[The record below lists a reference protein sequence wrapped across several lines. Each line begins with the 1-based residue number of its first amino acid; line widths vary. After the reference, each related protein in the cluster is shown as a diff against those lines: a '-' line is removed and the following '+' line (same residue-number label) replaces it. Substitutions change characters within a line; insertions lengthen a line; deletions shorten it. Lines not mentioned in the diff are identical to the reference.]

1 MKIEFLFQI
10 KCDFFEKIVLWVFLV
25 VFSSMTFAQERVMV
39 IADPHVLASSLVE
52 EGAAMDEM
60 MAGQRKMLD
69 LSEAAFCALVD
80 TALVHKPSLVLIPG
94 DLTKDGEIAS
104 HEVVVAQI
112 NKLLA
117 AGINVLAIPGNHD
130 IGGTA
135 YAYRGAE
142 TVVVETLADNAWE
155 STYDMIYSQVLAKD
169 PASHSYVAEPL
180 RGVTVIGIDA
190 SHNDGEGYLSN
201 ETLAWVLAQADA
213 AKEKC
218 NMVLAMCHWQVLE
231 HVDDGGMIT
240 DISARLQAADT
251 IRDELMAHGV
261 HMLLT
266 GHLHVNSISTYRDTI
281 AVIGDSIVEISTGS
295 PITYP
300 CPYRWLT
307 IASDRSTVEVSTAML
322 SALPEQ
328 DNLTT
333 YSREWMK
340 EHIEIMMP
348 SLSVRLYD
356 KAAGVMEK
364 RVEDMLKNVPMGS
377 MLISAFKKS
386 LPETDE
392 EKYALVNKHLAST
405 IVDLYL
411 LHSIANEPQHAEAD
425 SLAQAMYTGIGA
437 MIHELTDAVLKSFVA
452 LQEEMITNIQNAN
465 RPAIQSLVEDRTHWA
480 TLYSDLT
487 DDLMGQ
493 WVINEAIP
501 YSSVENVTN
510 AAADGV
516 IYDILGRRVTD
527 KAKHGI
533 YIENGK
539 KIIK

>member
-1 MKIEFLFQI
+1 MKLLFQI

-52 EGAAMDEM
+52 EGAAMDKM

-69 LSEAAFCALVD
+69 LSEVAFTALVD
-80 TALVHKPSLVLIPG
+80 TALLHKPALVLIPG
-94 DLTKDGEIAS
+94 DLTKDSEVAS
-104 HEVVVAQI
+104 HDVVVEQ
-112 NKLLA
+112 LSRLQS
-117 AGINVLAIPGNHD
+117 AGINTLVIPGNHD
-130 IGGTA
+130 IGGKA
-135 YAYRGAE
+135 FAYRGGE
-142 TVVVETLADNAWE
+142 SVPVESLSDSEWE
-155 STYDMIYSQVLAKD
+155 SKYAMVYEQALAKD
-169 PASHSYVAEPL
+169 PNSHSYVAEPL
-180 RGVTVIGIDA
+180 RGVTVLGIDA
-190 SHNDGEGYLSN
+190 FHDDGEGYLSD
-201 ETLAWVLAQADA
+201 ETLAWVLAQADEA
-213 AKEKC
+213 NAKG
-218 NMVLAMCHWQVLE
+218 NMILAMCHWQVLE

-266 GHLHVNSISTYRDTI
+266 GHVHVNSISTYRDTI

-328 DNLTT
+328 DDLTT

-386 LPETDE
+386 LPQTDE

-493 WVINEAIP
+493 WVINEAIS
-501 YSSVENVTN
+501 YSAVENVTN

>member
-1 MKIEFLFQI
+1 MELLFPI

-52 EGAAMDEM
+52 EGAAMDKM

-69 LSEAAFCALVD
+69 LSEVAFTALVD
-80 TALVHKPSLVLIPG
+80 TALLHKPALVLIPG
-94 DLTKDGEIAS
+94 DLTKDS
-104 HEVVVAQI
+104 EVVSHDVVVEQ
-112 NKLLA
+112 LSRLQS
-117 AGINVLAIPGNHD
+117 AGINTLVIPGNHD
-130 IGGTA
+130 IGGKA
-135 YAYRGAE
+135 FAYRGGE
-142 TVVVETLADNAWE
+142 SVPVESLSDSEWE
-155 STYDMIYSQVLAKD
+155 SKYAMVYEQALAKD
-169 PASHSYVAEPL
+169 PNSHSYVAEPL
-180 RGVTVIGIDA
+180 RGVTVLGIDA
-190 SHNDGEGYLSN
+190 SHEDGEGYLSD
-201 ETLAWVLAQADA
+201 ETLAWVLAQADEA
-213 AKEKC
+213 NAKG
-218 NMVLAMCHWQVLE
+218 NMILAMCHWQVLE

-266 GHLHVNSISTYRDTI
+266 GHVHVNSISTYRDTI

-328 DNLTT
+328 DDLTT

-356 KAAGVMEK
+356 KAASVMEK

-377 MLISAFKKS
+377 MLISAFKNS
-386 LPETDE
+386 LPQTDE

-493 WVINEAIP
+493 WVINETIP
-501 YSSVENVTN
+501 YSAVENVTN

>member
-1 MKIEFLFQI
+1 MELLFPI

-52 EGAAMDEM
+52 EGAAMDKM

-69 LSEAAFCALVD
+69 LSEVAFTALVD
-80 TALVHKPSLVLIPG
+80 TALLHKPALVLIPG
-94 DLTKDGEIAS
+94 DLTKDSEVAS
-104 HEVVVAQI
+104 HDVVVEQ
-112 NKLLA
+112 LSRLQS
-117 AGINVLAIPGNHD
+117 AGINTLVIPGNHD
-130 IGGTA
+130 IGGKA
-135 YAYRGAE
+135 FAYRGGE
-142 TVVVETLADNAWE
+142 SVPVESLSDSEWE
-155 STYDMIYSQVLAKD
+155 SKYAMVYEQALAKD
-169 PASHSYVAEPL
+169 PNSHSYVAEPL
-180 RGVTVIGIDA
+180 IGVTVLGIDA
-190 SHNDGEGYLSN
+190 SHDDGEGYLSD
-201 ETLAWVLAQADA
+201 ETLAWVLAQADEA
-213 AKEKC
+213 NAKG
-218 NMVLAMCHWQVLE
+218 NMILAMCHWQVLE

-266 GHLHVNSISTYRDTI
+266 GHVHVNSISTYRDTI

-300 CPYRWLT
+300 CPYRWLA

-328 DNLTT
+328 DDLTT

-377 MLISAFKKS
+377 MLISAFKNS
-386 LPETDE
+386 LPQTDE

-501 YSSVENVTN
+501 YSAVENVTN
-510 AAADGV
+510 AVADGV

>member
-1 MKIEFLFQI
+1 MELLFQI

-52 EGAAMDEM
+52 EGAAMDKM

-69 LSEAAFCALVD
+69 LSEVAFTALVD
-80 TALVHKPSLVLIPG
+80 TALLHKPALVLIPG
-94 DLTKDGEIAS
+94 DLTKDSEVAS
-104 HEVVVAQI
+104 HDVVVEQ
-112 NKLLA
+112 LSRLQS
-117 AGINVLAIPGNHD
+117 AGIHTLVIPGNHD
-130 IGGTA
+130 IGGKA
-135 YAYRGAE
+135 FAYRGGE
-142 TVVVETLADNAWE
+142 SVPVESLSDSEWE
-155 STYDMIYSQVLAKD
+155 SKYAMVYEQVLAKD
-169 PASHSYVAEPL
+169 PNSHSYVAEPL
-180 RGVTVIGIDA
+180 RGVTVLGIDA
-190 SHNDGEGYLSN
+190 SHDDGEGYLSD
-201 ETLAWVLAQADA
+201 ETLAWVLAQADEA
-213 AKEKC
+213 NAKG
-218 NMVLAMCHWQVLE
+218 NMILAMCHWQVLE

-266 GHLHVNSISTYRDTI
+266 GHVHVNSISTYRDTS

-328 DNLTT
+328 DDLTT

-386 LPETDE
+386 LPQTDE

-411 LHSIANEPQHAEAD
+411 LHSVANEPQHAEAD

-452 LQEEMITNIQNAN
+452 LQEEMITNIQNTN

-480 TLYSDLT
+480 SPMYSDQT
-487 DDLMGQ
+487 DDLLGK
-493 WVINEAIP
+493 WVINEGLS
-501 YSSVENVTN
+501 YTKVENVVHS
-510 AAADGV
+510 GV
-516 IYDILGRRVTD
+516 NGPIYDVLGRRVTD
-527 KAKHGI
+527 KAKHGV

>member
-1 MKIEFLFQI
+1 MRLLLKIKQGI
-10 KCDFFEKIVLWVFLV
+10 FEKVVLGALMVLFASV
-25 VFSSMTFAQERVMV
+25 AIAQERVMV

-52 EGAAMDEM
+52 EGAAMDKM

-69 LSEAAFCALVD
+69 LSEVAFIALVD
-80 TALVHKPSLVLIPG
+80 TALLHKPALVLIPG
-94 DLTKDGEIAS
+94 DLTKDSEVAS
-104 HEVVVAQI
+104 HDVVVEQ
-112 NKLLA
+112 LSRLQS
-117 AGINVLAIPGNHD
+117 AGINTLVIPGNHD
-130 IGGTA
+130 IGGKA
-135 YAYRGAE
+135 FAYRGGE
-142 TVVVETLADNAWE
+142 SVPVESLSDSEWE
-155 STYDMIYSQVLAKD
+155 SKYAMVYEQALAKD
-169 PASHSYVAEPL
+169 PNSHSYVAEPL
-180 RGVTVIGIDA
+180 RGVTVLGIDA
-190 SHNDGEGYLSN
+190 SHDDGEGYLSD
-201 ETLAWVLAQADA
+201 ETLAWVLAQADEA
-213 AKEKC
+213 NAKG
-218 NMVLAMCHWQVLE
+218 NMILAMCHWQVLE

-240 DISARLQAADT
+240 DISARLQNADAV
-251 IRDELMAHGV
+251 RDQLMAHGV
-261 HMLLT
+261 RTLLT
-266 GHLHVNSISTYRDTI
+266 GHVHVNSISTYRDTLQMS
-281 AVIGDSIVEISTGS
+281 GDSIVEISTGS

-307 IASDRSTVEVSTAML
+307 ITSDRSTVEVSTAML

-328 DNLTT
+328 DDLTT

-377 MLISAFKKS
+377 MLISAFKNS
-386 LPETDE
+386 LPQTDE

-480 TLYSDLT
+480 SQYSDLT
-487 DDLMGQ
+487 DDLTGQ
-493 WVINEAIP
+493 WFINEP
-501 YSSVENVTN
+501 LPETPVENVTDSEE
-510 AAADGV
+510 DGA
-516 IYDILGRRVTD
+516 IYDLLGRRVTEP
-527 KAKHGI
+527 HYRGV
-533 YIENGK
+533 YIQNGK

>member
-1 MKIEFLFQI
+1 MKLLFQI

-52 EGAAMDEM
+52 EGAAMDKM

-69 LSEAAFCALVD
+69 LSEETFTALVD
-80 TALVHKPSLVLIPG
+80 TALLHKPALVLIPG
-94 DLTKDGEIAS
+94 DLTKDSEVAS
-104 HEVVVAQI
+104 HDVVVEQ
-112 NKLLA
+112 LSRLQS
-117 AGINVLAIPGNHD
+117 AGINTLVIPGNHD
-130 IGGTA
+130 IGGKA
-135 YAYRGAE
+135 FAYRGGE
-142 TVVVETLADNAWE
+142 SVPVESLSDSEWE
-155 STYDMIYSQVLAKD
+155 SKYAMVYEQALAKD
-169 PASHSYVAEPL
+169 PNSHSYVAEPL
-180 RGVTVIGIDA
+180 RGVTVLGIDA
-190 SHNDGEGYLSN
+190 SHEDGEGYLSD
-201 ETLAWVLAQADA
+201 ETLAWVLAQADEA
-213 AKEKC
+213 NAKG
-218 NMVLAMCHWQVLE
+218 NMILAMCHWQVLE

-266 GHLHVNSISTYRDTI
+266 GHVHVNSISTYRDTI

-328 DNLTT
+328 DDLTT

-377 MLISAFKKS
+377 MLISAFKNS
-386 LPETDE
+386 LPQTDE

-411 LHSIANEPQHAEAD
+411 LHSVANEPQHAEAD

-501 YSSVENVTN
+501 YSAVENVTN

>member
-1 MKIEFLFQI
+1 MELFFQI
-10 KCDFFEKIVLWVFLV
+10 KHEVFKKAVFWVFLV

-52 EGAAMDEM
+52 EGAAMDKM

-69 LSEAAFCALVD
+69 LSEVAFTALVD
-80 TALVHKPSLVLIPG
+80 TALLHKPALVLIPG
-94 DLTKDGEIAS
+94 DLTKDSEVAS
-104 HEVVVAQI
+104 HDVVVEQ
-112 NKLLA
+112 LSRLQS
-117 AGINVLAIPGNHD
+117 AGINTLVIPGNHD
-130 IGGTA
+130 IGGKA
-135 YAYRGAE
+135 FAYRGGE
-142 TVVVETLADNAWE
+142 SVPVESLSDSEWE
-155 STYDMIYSQVLAKD
+155 SKYAMVYEQALAKD
-169 PASHSYVAEPL
+169 PNSHSYVAEPL
-180 RGVTVIGIDA
+180 RGVTVLGIDA
-190 SHNDGEGYLSN
+190 SHDDGEGYLSD
-201 ETLAWVLAQADA
+201 ETLAWVLAQADEA
-213 AKEKC
+213 NAKG
-218 NMVLAMCHWQVLE
+218 NMILAMCHWQVLE

-266 GHLHVNSISTYRDTI
+266 GHVHVNSISTYRDTI

-328 DNLTT
+328 DDLTT

-340 EHIEIMMP
+340 EHIETMMP

-377 MLISAFKKS
+377 MLISAFKNS
-386 LPETDE
+386 LPQTDE

-493 WVINEAIP
+493 WVINEAIS
-501 YSSVENVTN
+501 YSAVENVTN
-510 AAADGV
+510 AAADGM
-516 IYDILGRRVTD
+516 IYDILGRRVADTTQ
-527 KAKHGI
+527 HGI
-533 YIENGK
+533 YIQNGK

>member
-1 MKIEFLFQI
+1 MKLLFQI

-52 EGAAMDEM
+52 EGAAMDKM

-69 LSEAAFCALVD
+69 LSEVAFTALVD
-80 TALVHKPSLVLIPG
+80 TALLHKPALVLIPG
-94 DLTKDGEIAS
+94 DLTKDSEVAS
-104 HEVVVAQI
+104 HDVVVEQ
-112 NKLLA
+112 LSRLQS
-117 AGINVLAIPGNHD
+117 AGINTLVIPGNHD
-130 IGGTA
+130 IGGKA
-135 YAYRGAE
+135 FAYRGGE
-142 TVVVETLADNAWE
+142 SVPVESLSDSEWE
-155 STYDMIYSQVLAKD
+155 SKYAMVYEQALAKD
-169 PASHSYVAEPL
+169 PNSHSYVAEPL
-180 RGVTVIGIDA
+180 RGVTVLGIDA
-190 SHNDGEGYLSN
+190 SHEDGEGYLSD
-201 ETLAWVLAQADA
+201 ETLAWVLAQADEA
-213 AKEKC
+213 NAKG
-218 NMVLAMCHWQVLE
+218 NMILAMCHWQVLE

-266 GHLHVNSISTYRDTI
+266 GHVHVNSISTYRDTI

-328 DNLTT
+328 DDLTT

-386 LPETDE
+386 LPQTDE
-392 EKYALVNKHLAST
+392 EKYALVNKHMAST

-480 TLYSDLT
+480 SQYSDLT
-487 DDLMGQ
+487 DDLTGQ
-493 WVINEAIP
+493 WFINEP
-501 YSSVENVTN
+501 LPKTPVENVTDSEE
-510 AAADGV
+510 DGA
-516 IYDILGRRVTD
+516 IYDLLGRRVTEP
-527 KAKHGI
+527 HYRGV
-533 YIENGK
+533 YIQNGK

>member
-1 MKIEFLFQI
+1 MELFFQI
-10 KCDFFEKIVLWVFLV
+10 KCDFFEKVVLWMFLV
-25 VFSSMTFAQERVMV
+25 LFSSMTFAQERVMV

-52 EGAAMDEM
+52 EGAAMDKM

-69 LSEAAFCALVD
+69 LSEVAFTALVD
-80 TALVHKPSLVLIPG
+80 TALLHKPALVLIPG
-94 DLTKDGEIAS
+94 DLTKDSEVAS
-104 HEVVVAQI
+104 HDVVVEQ
-112 NKLLA
+112 LSRLQS
-117 AGINVLAIPGNHD
+117 AGINTLVIPGNHD
-130 IGGTA
+130 IGGKA
-135 YAYRGAE
+135 FAYRGGE
-142 TVVVETLADNAWE
+142 SVPVESLSDSEWE
-155 STYDMIYSQVLAKD
+155 SKYAMVYEQALAKD
-169 PASHSYVAEPL
+169 PNSHSYVAEPL
-180 RGVTVIGIDA
+180 RGVTVLGIDA
-190 SHNDGEGYLSN
+190 SHDDGEGYLSD
-201 ETLAWVLAQADA
+201 ETLAWVLAQADEA
-213 AKEKC
+213 NAKG
-218 NMVLAMCHWQVLE
+218 NMILAMCHWQVLE

-266 GHLHVNSISTYRDTI
+266 GHVHVNSISTYRDTI

-328 DNLTT
+328 DDLTT

-377 MLISAFKKS
+377 MLISAFKNS
-386 LPETDE
+386 LPQTDE

-501 YSSVENVTN
+501 YSAVENVTN

>member
-1 MKIEFLFQI
+1 MKLLFQI

-52 EGAAMDEM
+52 EGAAMDKM
-60 MAGQRKMLD
+60 MAEQRKMLD
-69 LSEAAFCALVD
+69 LSEETFTALVD
-80 TALVHKPSLVLIPG
+80 TALLHKPALVLIPG
-94 DLTKDGEIAS
+94 DLTKDSEVAS
-104 HEVVVAQI
+104 HDVVVEQ
-112 NKLLA
+112 LSRLQS
-117 AGINVLAIPGNHD
+117 AGINTLVIPGNHD
-130 IGGTA
+130 IGGKA
-135 YAYRGAE
+135 FAYRGGE
-142 TVVVETLADNAWE
+142 SVPVESLSDSEWE
-155 STYDMIYSQVLAKD
+155 SKYAMVYEQALAKD
-169 PASHSYVAEPL
+169 PNSHSYVAEPL
-180 RGVTVIGIDA
+180 RGVTVLGIDA
-190 SHNDGEGYLSN
+190 SHEDGEGYLSD
-201 ETLAWVLAQADA
+201 ETLAWVLAQADEA
-213 AKEKC
+213 NAKG
-218 NMVLAMCHWQVLE
+218 NMILAMCHWQVLE

-266 GHLHVNSISTYRDTI
+266 GHVHVNSISTYRDTI

-328 DNLTT
+328 DDLTT

-377 MLISAFKKS
+377 MLISAFKNS
-386 LPETDE
+386 LPQTDE

-411 LHSIANEPQHAEAD
+411 LHSVANEPQHAEAD

-501 YSSVENVTN
+501 YSAVENVTN

>member
-1 MKIEFLFQI
+1 MELFFQI
-10 KCDFFEKIVLWVFLV
+10 KHEVFKKAVFWVFLV

-52 EGAAMDEM
+52 EGAAMDKM

-69 LSEAAFCALVD
+69 LSEVAFTALVD
-80 TALVHKPSLVLIPG
+80 TALLHKPALVLIPG
-94 DLTKDGEIAS
+94 DLTKDSEVAS
-104 HEVVVAQI
+104 HDVVVEQ
-112 NKLLA
+112 LSRLQS
-117 AGINVLAIPGNHD
+117 AGINTLVIPGNHD
-130 IGGTA
+130 IGGKA
-135 YAYRGAE
+135 FAYRGGE
-142 TVVVETLADNAWE
+142 SVPVESLSDSEWE
-155 STYDMIYSQVLAKD
+155 SKYAMVYEQALAKD
-169 PASHSYVAEPL
+169 PNSHSYVAEPL
-180 RGVTVIGIDA
+180 RGVTVLGIDA
-190 SHNDGEGYLSN
+190 SHEDGEGYLSD
-201 ETLAWVLAQADA
+201 ETLAWVLAQADEA
-213 AKEKC
+213 NAKG
-218 NMVLAMCHWQVLE
+218 NMILAMCHWQVLE

-266 GHLHVNSISTYRDTI
+266 GHVHVNSISTYRDTI

-328 DNLTT
+328 DDLTT

-356 KAAGVMEK
+356 KAASVMEK

-386 LPETDE
+386 LPQTDE

-501 YSSVENVTN
+501 YSAVENVTN

>member
-1 MKIEFLFQI
+1 MELFFQI
-10 KCDFFEKIVLWVFLV
+10 KHEVFEKAVFWVFLV

-52 EGAAMDEM
+52 EGAAMDKM

-69 LSEAAFCALVD
+69 LSEVAFTALVD
-80 TALVHKPSLVLIPG
+80 TALLHKPALVLIPG
-94 DLTKDGEIAS
+94 DLTKDSEVAS
-104 HEVVVAQI
+104 HDVVVEQ
-112 NKLLA
+112 LSRLQS
-117 AGINVLAIPGNHD
+117 AGINTLVIPGNHD
-130 IGGTA
+130 IGGKA
-135 YAYRGAE
+135 FAYRGGE
-142 TVVVETLADNAWE
+142 SVPVESLSDSEWE
-155 STYDMIYSQVLAKD
+155 SKYAMVYEQALAKD
-169 PASHSYVAEPL
+169 PNSHSYVAEPL
-180 RGVTVIGIDA
+180 RGVTVLGIDA
-190 SHNDGEGYLSN
+190 SHEDGEGYLSD
-201 ETLAWVLAQADA
+201 ETLAWVLAQADEA
-213 AKEKC
+213 NAKG
-218 NMVLAMCHWQVLE
+218 NMILAMCHWQVLE

-266 GHLHVNSISTYRDTI
+266 GHVHVNSISTYRDTI

-328 DNLTT
+328 DDLTT

-356 KAAGVMEK
+356 KAASVMEK

-386 LPETDE
+386 LPQTDE

-501 YSSVENVTN
+501 YSAVENVTN

>member
-1 MKIEFLFQI
+1 MELFFQI
-10 KCDFFEKIVLWVFLV
+10 KHEVFKKAVFWVIFV

-52 EGAAMDEM
+52 EGAAMDKM

-69 LSEAAFCALVD
+69 LSEVAFTALVD
-80 TALVHKPSLVLIPG
+80 TALLHKPALVLIPG
-94 DLTKDGEIAS
+94 DLTKDSEVAS
-104 HEVVVAQI
+104 HDVVVEQ
-112 NKLLA
+112 LSRLQS
-117 AGINVLAIPGNHD
+117 AGINTLVIPGNHD
-130 IGGTA
+130 IGGKA
-135 YAYRGAE
+135 FAYRGGE
-142 TVVVETLADNAWE
+142 SVPVENLSDSEWE
-155 STYDMIYSQVLAKD
+155 SKYAMVYEQALAKD
-169 PASHSYVAEPL
+169 PNSHSYVAEPL
-180 RGVTVIGIDA
+180 RGVTVLGIDA
-190 SHNDGEGYLSN
+190 SHDDGEGYLSD
-201 ETLAWVLAQADA
+201 ETLAWVLAQADEA
-213 AKEKC
+213 NAKG
-218 NMVLAMCHWQVLE
+218 NMILAMCHWQVLE

-266 GHLHVNSISTYRDTI
+266 GHVHVNSISTYRDTI

-328 DNLTT
+328 DDLTT

-377 MLISAFKKS
+377 MLISAFKNS
-386 LPETDE
+386 LPQTDE

-501 YSSVENVTN
+501 YSAVENVRN

-516 IYDILGRRVTD
+516 IYDILGRRVADTTQ
-527 KAKHGI
+527 HGI
-533 YIENGK
+533 YIQNGK

>member
-1 MKIEFLFQI
+1 MELFFQI
-10 KCDFFEKIVLWVFLV
+10 KQEVFKKAVFWVFLV

-52 EGAAMDEM
+52 EGASMDKM

-69 LSEAAFCALVD
+69 LSEVAFTALVD
-80 TALVHKPSLVLIPG
+80 TALLHKPALVLIPG
-94 DLTKDGEIAS
+94 DLTKDSEVAS
-104 HEVVVAQI
+104 HDVVVEQ
-112 NKLLA
+112 LSRLQS
-117 AGINVLAIPGNHD
+117 AGINTLVIPGNHD
-130 IGGTA
+130 IGGKA
-135 YAYRGAE
+135 FAYRGGE
-142 TVVVETLADNAWE
+142 SVPVESLSGSEWASKYAMVYE
-155 STYDMIYSQVLAKD
+155 QALAKD
-169 PASHSYVAEPL
+169 PNSHSYVAEPL
-180 RGVTVIGIDA
+180 RGVTVLGIDA
-190 SHNDGEGYLSN
+190 SHEDGEGYLSD
-201 ETLAWVLAQADA
+201 ETLAWVLAQADEA
-213 AKEKC
+213 NAKG
-218 NMVLAMCHWQVLE
+218 NMILAMCHWQVLE

-266 GHLHVNSISTYRDTI
+266 GHVHVNSISTYRDTI

-328 DNLTT
+328 DDLTT

-356 KAAGVMEK
+356 KAASVMEK

-386 LPETDE
+386 LPQTDE
-392 EKYALVNKHLAST
+392 EKYALVNKHMAST

-501 YSSVENVTN
+501 YSAVENVTN

-516 IYDILGRRVTD
+516 IYDILGRRVADTTQ
-527 KAKHGI
+527 HGI
-533 YIENGK
+533 YIQNGK

>member
-1 MKIEFLFQI
+1 MELFFQI
-10 KCDFFEKIVLWVFLV
+10 KQEVFKKAVFWVFVV

-52 EGAAMDEM
+52 EGAAMDKM

-69 LSEAAFCALVD
+69 LSEVAFTALVD
-80 TALVHKPSLVLIPG
+80 TALLHKPALVLIPG
-94 DLTKDGEIAS
+94 DLTKDSEVAS
-104 HEVVVAQI
+104 HDVVVEQ
-112 NKLLA
+112 LSRLQS
-117 AGINVLAIPGNHD
+117 AGINTLVIPGNHD
-130 IGGTA
+130 IGGKA
-135 YAYRGAE
+135 FAYRGGE
-142 TVVVETLADNAWE
+142 SVPVESLSDSEWE
-155 STYDMIYSQVLAKD
+155 SKYAMVYEQALAKD
-169 PASHSYVAEPL
+169 PNSHSYVAEPL
-180 RGVTVIGIDA
+180 RGVTVLGIDA
-190 SHNDGEGYLSN
+190 SHEDGEGYLSD
-201 ETLAWVLAQADA
+201 ETLAWVLAQADEA
-213 AKEKC
+213 NAKG
-218 NMVLAMCHWQVLE
+218 NMILAMCHWQVLE

-266 GHLHVNSISTYRDTI
+266 GHVHVNSISTYRDTI

-328 DNLTT
+328 DDLTT

-356 KAAGVMEK
+356 KAASVMEK

-377 MLISAFKKS
+377 MLISAFKNS
-386 LPETDE
+386 LPQTDE

-480 TLYSDLT
+480 SPMYSDQT
-487 DDLMGQ
+487 DDLLGK
-493 WVINEAIP
+493 WVINEVLS
-501 YSSVENVTN
+501 YTKVENVVHS
-510 AAADGV
+510 GV
-516 IYDILGRRVTD
+516 NGTIYDVLGRRVTD

>member
-1 MKIEFLFQI
+1 MELLFPI

-52 EGAAMDEM
+52 EGAAMDKM

-69 LSEAAFCALVD
+69 LSEVAFTALVD
-80 TALVHKPSLVLIPG
+80 TALLHKPALVLIPG
-94 DLTKDGEIAS
+94 DLTKDSEVAS
-104 HEVVVAQI
+104 HDVVVEQ
-112 NKLLA
+112 LSRLQS
-117 AGINVLAIPGNHD
+117 AGINTLVIPGNHD
-130 IGGTA
+130 IGGKA
-135 YAYRGAE
+135 FAYRGGE
-142 TVVVETLADNAWE
+142 SVPVESLSDSEWE
-155 STYDMIYSQVLAKD
+155 SKYAMVYEQALAKD
-169 PASHSYVAEPL
+169 PNSHSYVAEPL
-180 RGVTVIGIDA
+180 RGVTVLGIDA
-190 SHNDGEGYLSN
+190 SHDDGEGYLSD
-201 ETLAWVLAQADA
+201 ETLAWVLAQADEA
-213 AKEKC
+213 NAKG
-218 NMVLAMCHWQVLE
+218 NMILAMCHWQVLE

-266 GHLHVNSISTYRDTI
+266 GHVHVNSISTYRDTI

-328 DNLTT
+328 DDLTT

-356 KAAGVMEK
+356 KAASVMEK

-386 LPETDE
+386 LPQTDE
-392 EKYALVNKHLAST
+392 EKYALVNKHMAST

-501 YSSVENVTN
+501 YSAVENVTN

>member
-1 MKIEFLFQI
+1 MELFFQI
-10 KCDFFEKIVLWVFLV
+10 KQEVFKKAVFWVFLV

-52 EGAAMDEM
+52 EGAAMDKM

-69 LSEAAFCALVD
+69 LSEVAFTALVD
-80 TALVHKPSLVLIPG
+80 TALLHKPALVLIPG
-94 DLTKDGEIAS
+94 DLTKDSEVAS
-104 HEVVVAQI
+104 HDVVVEQ
-112 NKLLA
+112 LSRLQS
-117 AGINVLAIPGNHD
+117 AGINTLVIPGNHD
-130 IGGTA
+130 IGGKA
-135 YAYRGAE
+135 FAYRGGE
-142 TVVVETLADNAWE
+142 SVPVESLSDSEWE
-155 STYDMIYSQVLAKD
+155 SKYAMVYEQALAKD
-169 PASHSYVAEPL
+169 PNSHSYVAEPL
-180 RGVTVIGIDA
+180 RGVTVLGIDA
-190 SHNDGEGYLSN
+190 SHEDGEGYLSD
-201 ETLAWVLAQADA
+201 ETLAWVLAQADEA
-213 AKEKC
+213 NAKG
-218 NMVLAMCHWQVLE
+218 NMILAMCHWQVLE

-266 GHLHVNSISTYRDTI
+266 GHVHVNSISTYRDTI

-328 DNLTT
+328 DDLTT

-356 KAAGVMEK
+356 KAASVMEK

-386 LPETDE
+386 LPQTDE

-480 TLYSDLT
+480 SPMYSDQT
-487 DDLMGQ
+487 DDLLGK
-493 WVINEAIP
+493 WVINEVLS
-501 YSSVENVTN
+501 YTKVENVVHS
-510 AAADGV
+510 GV
-516 IYDILGRRVTD
+516 NGTIYDVLGRRVTD

>member
-1 MKIEFLFQI
+1 MELFFQI
-10 KCDFFEKIVLWVFLV
+10 KQEVFKKAVLWMFLV

-52 EGAAMDEM
+52 EGAAMDKM

-69 LSEAAFCALVD
+69 LSEVAFTALVD
-80 TALVHKPSLVLIPG
+80 TALLHKPALVLIPG
-94 DLTKDGEIAS
+94 DLTKDSEVAS
-104 HEVVVAQI
+104 HDVVVEQ
-112 NKLLA
+112 LSRLQS
-117 AGINVLAIPGNHD
+117 AGINTLVIPGNHD
-130 IGGTA
+130 IGGKA
-135 YAYRGAE
+135 FAYRGGE
-142 TVVVETLADNAWE
+142 SVPVESLSDSEWE
-155 STYDMIYSQVLAKD
+155 NKYAMVYEQALAKD
-169 PASHSYVAEPL
+169 PNSHSYVAEPL
-180 RGVTVIGIDA
+180 RGVTVLGIDA
-190 SHNDGEGYLSN
+190 SHEDGEGYLSD
-201 ETLAWVLAQADA
+201 ETLAWVLAQADEA
-213 AKEKC
+213 NAKG
-218 NMVLAMCHWQVLE
+218 NMILAMCHWQVLE

-266 GHLHVNSISTYRDTI
+266 GHVHVNSISTYRDTI

-328 DNLTT
+328 DDLTT

-340 EHIEIMMP
+340 EHIDIMMP

-356 KAAGVMEK
+356 KAASVMEK

-386 LPETDE
+386 LPQTDE
-392 EKYALVNKHLAST
+392 EKYALVNKHMAST

-501 YSSVENVTN
+501 YSAVENVTN

-516 IYDILGRRVTD
+516 IYDILGRRVADTTQ
-527 KAKHGI
+527 HGI
-533 YIENGK
+533 YIQNGK

>member
-1 MKIEFLFQI
+1 MELFCQI
-10 KCDFFEKIVLWVFLV
+10 KQEVFKKAVFWVFLV

-52 EGAAMDEM
+52 EGAAMDKM

-69 LSEAAFCALVD
+69 LSEVAFTALVD
-80 TALVHKPSLVLIPG
+80 TALLHKPALVLIPG
-94 DLTKDGEIAS
+94 DLTKDSEVAS
-104 HEVVVAQI
+104 HDVVVEQ
-112 NKLLA
+112 LSRLQS
-117 AGINVLAIPGNHD
+117 AGINTLVIPGNHD
-130 IGGTA
+130 IGGKA
-135 YAYRGAE
+135 FAYRGGE
-142 TVVVETLADNAWE
+142 SVPVESLSDSEWE
-155 STYDMIYSQVLAKD
+155 SKYAMVYEQALAKD
-169 PASHSYVAEPL
+169 PNSHSYVAEPL
-180 RGVTVIGIDA
+180 RGVTVLGIDA
-190 SHNDGEGYLSN
+190 SHDDGEGYLSD
-201 ETLAWVLAQADA
+201 ETLAWVLAQADEA
-213 AKEKC
+213 NAKG
-218 NMVLAMCHWQVLE
+218 NMILAMCHWQVLE

-266 GHLHVNSISTYRDTI
+266 GHVHVNSISTYRDTI

-328 DNLTT
+328 DDLTT

-377 MLISAFKKS
+377 MLISAFKNS
-386 LPETDE
+386 LPQTDE

-501 YSSVENVTN
+501 YSAVENVTN

>member
-1 MKIEFLFQI
+1 MRLLLKIKQGI
-10 KCDFFEKIVLWVFLV
+10 FEKVVLGALMVLFASV
-25 VFSSMTFAQERVMV
+25 AIAQERVMV

-52 EGAAMDEM
+52 EGAAMDKM

-69 LSEAAFCALVD
+69 LSEVAFTALVD
-80 TALVHKPSLVLIPG
+80 TALLHKPALVLIPG
-94 DLTKDGEIAS
+94 DLTKDSEVAS
-104 HEVVVAQI
+104 HDVVVEQ
-112 NKLLA
+112 LSRLQS
-117 AGINVLAIPGNHD
+117 AGINTLVIPGNHD
-130 IGGTA
+130 IGGKA
-135 YAYRGAE
+135 FAYRGGE
-142 TVVVETLADNAWE
+142 SVLVESLSDSEWE
-155 STYDMIYSQVLAKD
+155 SKYAMVYEQTLAKD
-169 PASHSYVAEPL
+169 PNSHSYVAEPL
-180 RGVTVIGIDA
+180 RGVTVLGIDA
-190 SHNDGEGYLSN
+190 SHDDGEGYLSD
-201 ETLAWVLAQADA
+201 ETLAWVLSQADEA
-213 AKEKC
+213 NAKG
-218 NMVLAMCHWQVLE
+218 NMILAMCHWQVLE

-266 GHLHVNSISTYRDTI
+266 GHVHVNSISTYRDTI

-328 DNLTT
+328 DDLTT

-340 EHIEIMMP
+340 EHIDIMMP

-386 LPETDE
+386 LPQTDE

-501 YSSVENVTN
+501 YSAVENVTN

>member
-1 MKIEFLFQI
+1 MRLLLKIKQGI
-10 KCDFFEKIVLWVFLV
+10 FEKVVLGALMVLFASV
-25 VFSSMTFAQERVMV
+25 AIAQERVMV
-39 IADPHVLASSLVE
+39 IADPHVLAGSLVE
-52 EGAAMDEM
+52 EGAAMDKM

-69 LSEAAFCALVD
+69 LSEVAFTALVD
-80 TALVHKPSLVLIPG
+80 TALLHKPALVLIPG
-94 DLTKDGEIAS
+94 DLTKDSEVAS
-104 HEVVVAQI
+104 HDVVVEQ
-112 NKLLA
+112 LSRLQS
-117 AGINVLAIPGNHD
+117 AGINTLVIPGNHD
-130 IGGTA
+130 IGGKA
-135 YAYRGAE
+135 FAYRGGE
-142 TVVVETLADNAWE
+142 SVPVESLSDSEWE
-155 STYDMIYSQVLAKD
+155 SKYAMVYEQALAKD
-169 PASHSYVAEPL
+169 PNSHSYVAEPL
-180 RGVTVIGIDA
+180 RGVTVLGIDA
-190 SHNDGEGYLSN
+190 SHEDGEGYLSD
-201 ETLAWVLAQADA
+201 ETLAWVLAQADEA
-213 AKEKC
+213 NAKG
-218 NMVLAMCHWQVLE
+218 NMILAMCHWQVLE

-251 IRDELMAHGV
+251 IREELMAHGV
-261 HMLLT
+261 RMLLT
-266 GHLHVNSISTYRDTI
+266 GHVHVNSISTYRDTI

-328 DNLTT
+328 DDLTT

-356 KAAGVMEK
+356 KAASVMEK

-386 LPETDE
+386 LPQTDE
-392 EKYALVNKHLAST
+392 EKYALVNKHMAST

-501 YSSVENVTN
+501 YSAVENVTN

>member
-1 MKIEFLFQI
+1 MELFFQI
-10 KCDFFEKIVLWVFLV
+10 KHEVFKKAVFWVFLV

-52 EGAAMDEM
+52 EGAAMDKM

-69 LSEAAFCALVD
+69 LSEVAFTALVD
-80 TALVHKPSLVLIPG
+80 TALLHKPALVLIPG
-94 DLTKDGEIAS
+94 DLTKDSEVAS
-104 HEVVVAQI
+104 HDVVVEQ
-112 NKLLA
+112 LSRLQS
-117 AGINVLAIPGNHD
+117 AGINTLVIPGNHD
-130 IGGTA
+130 IGGKA
-135 YAYRGAE
+135 FAYRGGE
-142 TVVVETLADNAWE
+142 SVPVESLSDSEWE
-155 STYDMIYSQVLAKD
+155 SKYAMVYEQALAKD
-169 PASHSYVAEPL
+169 PNSHSYVAEPL
-180 RGVTVIGIDA
+180 RGVTVLGIDA
-190 SHNDGEGYLSN
+190 SHDDGEGYLSD
-201 ETLAWVLAQADA
+201 ETLAWVLAQADEA
-213 AKEKC
+213 NAKG
-218 NMVLAMCHWQVLE
+218 NMILAMCHWQVLE

-266 GHLHVNSISTYRDTI
+266 GHVHVNSISTYRDTI

-328 DNLTT
+328 DDLTT

-356 KAAGVMEK
+356 KAAIVMEK
-364 RVEDMLKNVPMGS
+364 KVEDMLKNVPMGS

-501 YSSVENVTN
+501 YSAVENVTN

>member
-1 MKIEFLFQI
+1 MELLFQV
-10 KCDFFEKIVLWVFLV
+10 KCDLFEKIVLWVFLV

-52 EGAAMDEM
+52 EGAAMDKM

-69 LSEAAFCALVD
+69 LSEVAFTALVD
-80 TALVHKPSLVLIPG
+80 TALLHKPALVLIPG
-94 DLTKDGEIAS
+94 DLTKDSEVAS
-104 HEVVVAQI
+104 HDVVVEQ
-112 NKLLA
+112 LSRLQS
-117 AGINVLAIPGNHD
+117 AGINTLVIPGNHD
-130 IGGTA
+130 IGGKA
-135 YAYRGAE
+135 FAYRGGE
-142 TVVVETLADNAWE
+142 SVPVESLSDSEWE
-155 STYDMIYSQVLAKD
+155 SKYAMVYEQALAKD
-169 PASHSYVAEPL
+169 PNSHSYVAEPL
-180 RGVTVIGIDA
+180 RGVTVLGIDA
-190 SHNDGEGYLSN
+190 SHEDGEGYLSD
-201 ETLAWVLAQADA
+201 ETLAWVLAQADEA
-213 AKEKC
+213 NAKG
-218 NMVLAMCHWQVLE
+218 NMILAMCHWQVLE

-266 GHLHVNSISTYRDTI
+266 GHVHVNSISTYRDTI

-328 DNLTT
+328 DDLTT

-356 KAAGVMEK
+356 KAASVMEK

-377 MLISAFKKS
+377 MLISAFKKN
-386 LPETDE
+386 LPQTDE

-480 TLYSDLT
+480 SQYSDLT
-487 DDLMGQ
+487 DDLTGQ
-493 WVINEAIP
+493 WFINEP
-501 YSSVENVTN
+501 LPKTPVENVTDSEE
-510 AAADGV
+510 DGA
-516 IYDILGRRVTD
+516 IYDLLGRRVTEP
-527 KAKHGI
+527 HYRGV
-533 YIENGK
+533 YIQNGK

>member
-1 MKIEFLFQI
+1 MELFFQI
-10 KCDFFEKIVLWVFLV
+10 KCDFFEKVVLWMFLV
-25 VFSSMTFAQERVMV
+25 LFSSMTFAQERVMV

-52 EGAAMDEM
+52 EGAAMDKM

-69 LSEAAFCALVD
+69 LSEVAFTALVD
-80 TALVHKPSLVLIPG
+80 TALLHKPALVLIPG
-94 DLTKDGEIAS
+94 DLTKDSEVAS
-104 HEVVVAQI
+104 HDVVVEQ
-112 NKLLA
+112 LSRLQS
-117 AGINVLAIPGNHD
+117 AGINTLVIPGNHD
-130 IGGTA
+130 IGGKA
-135 YAYRGAE
+135 FAYRGGE
-142 TVVVETLADNAWE
+142 SVPVESLSDSEWE
-155 STYDMIYSQVLAKD
+155 SKYAMVYEQALAKD
-169 PASHSYVAEPL
+169 PNSHSYVAEPL
-180 RGVTVIGIDA
+180 RGVTVLGIDA
-190 SHNDGEGYLSN
+190 SHEDGEGYLSD
-201 ETLAWVLAQADA
+201 ETLAWVLAQADEA
-213 AKEKC
+213 NAKG
-218 NMVLAMCHWQVLE
+218 NMILAMCHWQVLE

-251 IRDELMAHGV
+251 IREELMAHGV
-261 HMLLT
+261 RMLLT
-266 GHLHVNSISTYRDTI
+266 GHVHVNSISTYRDTI

-307 IASDRSTVEVSTAML
+307 IASDRSTVKVSTAML

-328 DNLTT
+328 DDLTT

-386 LPETDE
+386 LPQTDE
-392 EKYALVNKHLAST
+392 EKYALVNKHMAST

-501 YSSVENVTN
+501 YSAVENVTN

-516 IYDILGRRVTD
+516 IYDILGRRVADTTQ
-527 KAKHGI
+527 HGI
-533 YIENGK
+533 YIQNGK

>member
-1 MKIEFLFQI
+1 MELLFQV
-10 KCDFFEKIVLWVFLV
+10 KCDLFEKIVLWVFLV

-52 EGAAMDEM
+52 EGAAMDKM

-69 LSEAAFCALVD
+69 LSEVAFTALVD
-80 TALVHKPSLVLIPG
+80 TALLHKPALVLIPG
-94 DLTKDGEIAS
+94 DLTKDSEVAS
-104 HEVVVAQI
+104 HDVVVEQ
-112 NKLLA
+112 LSRLQS
-117 AGINVLAIPGNHD
+117 AGINTLVIPGNHD
-130 IGGTA
+130 IGGKA
-135 YAYRGAE
+135 FAYRGGE
-142 TVVVETLADNAWE
+142 SVPVESLSDSEWE
-155 STYDMIYSQVLAKD
+155 SKYAMVYEQALAKD
-169 PASHSYVAEPL
+169 PNSHSYVAEPL
-180 RGVTVIGIDA
+180 RGVTVLGIDA
-190 SHNDGEGYLSN
+190 SHEDGEGYLSD
-201 ETLAWVLAQADA
+201 ETLAWVLAQADEA
-213 AKEKC
+213 NAKG
-218 NMVLAMCHWQVLE
+218 NMILAMCHWQVLE

-266 GHLHVNSISTYRDTI
+266 GHVHVNSISTYRDTI

-328 DNLTT
+328 DDLIT

-356 KAAGVMEK
+356 KAASVMEK

-377 MLISAFKKS
+377 MLISAFKKG
-386 LPETDE
+386 LPQTDE

-501 YSSVENVTN
+501 YSAVENVTN

>member
-1 MKIEFLFQI
+1 MKLLFQI

-52 EGAAMDEM
+52 EGAAMDKM

-69 LSEAAFCALVD
+69 LSEVAFTALVD
-80 TALVHKPSLVLIPG
+80 TALLHKPALVLIPG
-94 DLTKDGEIAS
+94 DLTKDS
-104 HEVVVAQI
+104 EVVSHDVVVEQ
-112 NKLLA
+112 LSRLQS
-117 AGINVLAIPGNHD
+117 AGINTLVIPGNHD
-130 IGGTA
+130 IGGKA
-135 YAYRGAE
+135 FAYRGGE
-142 TVVVETLADNAWE
+142 SVPVESLSDSEWE
-155 STYDMIYSQVLAKD
+155 SKYAMVYEQALAKD
-169 PASHSYVAEPL
+169 PNSHSYVAEPL
-180 RGVTVIGIDA
+180 RGVTVLGIDA
-190 SHNDGEGYLSN
+190 SHEDGEGYLSD
-201 ETLAWVLAQADA
+201 ETLAWVLAQADEA
-213 AKEKC
+213 NAKG
-218 NMVLAMCHWQVLE
+218 NMILAMCHWQVLE

-266 GHLHVNSISTYRDTI
+266 GHVHVNSISTYRDTI

-307 IASDRSTVEVSTAML
+307 IASDRSTIEVSTAML

-328 DNLTT
+328 DDLTT
-333 YSREWMK
+333 YSCEWMK

-386 LPETDE
+386 LPQTDE

-452 LQEEMITNIQNAN
+452 LQEEMITNIQNTN

-501 YSSVENVTN
+501 YSAVENVTN

-516 IYDILGRRVTD
+516 IYDILGHRVADTTQ
-527 KAKHGI
+527 HGI
-533 YIENGK
+533 YIQNGK

>member
-1 MKIEFLFQI
+1 MELFFQI
-10 KCDFFEKIVLWVFLV
+10 KQEVFKKAVFWVFLV

-52 EGAAMDEM
+52 EGAAMDKM

-69 LSEAAFCALVD
+69 LSEVAFTALVD
-80 TALVHKPSLVLIPG
+80 TALLHKPALVLIPG
-94 DLTKDGEIAS
+94 DLTKDSEVAS
-104 HEVVVAQI
+104 HDVVVEQ
-112 NKLLA
+112 LSRLQS
-117 AGINVLAIPGNHD
+117 AGIHTLVIPGNHD
-130 IGGTA
+130 IGGKA
-135 YAYRGAE
+135 FAYRGGE
-142 TVVVETLADNAWE
+142 SVPVESLSDSEWE
-155 STYDMIYSQVLAKD
+155 SKYAMVYEQALAKD
-169 PASHSYVAEPL
+169 PNSHSYVAEPL
-180 RGVTVIGIDA
+180 RGVTVLGIDA
-190 SHNDGEGYLSN
+190 SHDDGEGYLSD
-201 ETLAWVLAQADA
+201 ETLAWVLVQADEA
-213 AKEKC
+213 NAKG
-218 NMVLAMCHWQVLE
+218 NMILAMCHWQVLE

-266 GHLHVNSISTYRDTI
+266 GHVHVNSISTYRDTI

-328 DNLTT
+328 DDLIT

-356 KAAGVMEK
+356 KAASVMEK

-377 MLISAFKKS
+377 MLISAFKKG
-386 LPETDE
+386 LPQTDE

-501 YSSVENVTN
+501 YSAVENVTN

>member
-1 MKIEFLFQI
+1 MELFFQI
-10 KCDFFEKIVLWVFLV
+10 KCDFFDKVVLWMFLV

-52 EGAAMDEM
+52 EGAAMDKM

-69 LSEAAFCALVD
+69 LSEVAFTALVD
-80 TALVHKPSLVLIPG
+80 TALLHKPALVLIPG
-94 DLTKDGEIAS
+94 DLTKDSEVAS
-104 HEVVVAQI
+104 HDVVVEQ
-112 NKLLA
+112 LSRLQS
-117 AGINVLAIPGNHD
+117 AGINTLVIPGNHD
-130 IGGTA
+130 IGGKA
-135 YAYRGAE
+135 FAYRGGE
-142 TVVVETLADNAWE
+142 SVPVESLSDTEWE
-155 STYDMIYSQVLAKD
+155 SKYAMVYEQALAKD
-169 PASHSYVAEPL
+169 PNSHSYVAEPL
-180 RGVTVIGIDA
+180 RGVTVLGIDA
-190 SHNDGEGYLSN
+190 SHEDGEGYLSD
-201 ETLAWVLAQADA
+201 ETLAWVLAQADEA
-213 AKEKC
+213 NAKG
-218 NMVLAMCHWQVLE
+218 NMILAMCHWQVLE

-266 GHLHVNSISTYRDTI
+266 GHVHVNSISTYRDTI

-328 DNLTT
+328 DDLIT
-333 YSREWMK
+333 YGREWMK

-348 SLSVRLYD
+348 SLSVRLYG
-356 KAAGVMEK
+356 KAASVMEK

-386 LPETDE
+386 LPQTDE

-501 YSSVENVTN
+501 YSAVENVTN

-516 IYDILGRRVTD
+516 IYDILGRRVADTTQ
-527 KAKHGI
+527 HGI
-533 YIENGK
+533 YIQNGK

>member
-1 MKIEFLFQI
+1 MELFFQI
-10 KCDFFEKIVLWVFLV
+10 KHEVFKKAVFLVFLV

-52 EGAAMDEM
+52 EGAAMDKM

-69 LSEAAFCALVD
+69 LSEVAFTALVD
-80 TALVHKPSLVLIPG
+80 TALLHKPALVLIPG
-94 DLTKDGEIAS
+94 DLTKDSEVAS
-104 HEVVVAQI
+104 HDVVVEQ
-112 NKLLA
+112 LSRLQS
-117 AGINVLAIPGNHD
+117 AGINTLVIPGNHD
-130 IGGTA
+130 IGGKA
-135 YAYRGAE
+135 FAYRGGE
-142 TVVVETLADNAWE
+142 SVPVESLSDSEWE
-155 STYDMIYSQVLAKD
+155 SKYAMVYEQALAKD
-169 PASHSYVAEPL
+169 PNSHSYVAEPL
-180 RGVTVIGIDA
+180 RGVTVLGIDA
-190 SHNDGEGYLSN
+190 SHDDGEGYLSD
-201 ETLAWVLAQADA
+201 ETLAWVLAQADEA
-213 AKEKC
+213 NAKG
-218 NMVLAMCHWQVLE
+218 NMILAMCHWQVLE

-266 GHLHVNSISTYRDTI
+266 GHVHVNSISTYRDTI

-328 DNLTT
+328 DDLTT

-377 MLISAFKKS
+377 MLISAFKNS
-386 LPETDE
+386 LPQTDE

-501 YSSVENVTN
+501 YSAVENVTN

>member
-1 MKIEFLFQI
+1 MELFFQI
-10 KCDFFEKIVLWVFLV
+10 KQEVFKKAVLWMFLV

-52 EGAAMDEM
+52 EGAAMDKM

-69 LSEAAFCALVD
+69 LSEVAFTALVD
-80 TALVHKPSLVLIPG
+80 TALLHKPALVLIPG
-94 DLTKDGEIAS
+94 DLTKDSEVAS
-104 HEVVVAQI
+104 HDVVVEQ
-112 NKLLA
+112 LSRLQS
-117 AGINVLAIPGNHD
+117 AGINTLVIPGNHD
-130 IGGTA
+130 IGGKA
-135 YAYRGAE
+135 FAYRGGE
-142 TVVVETLADNAWE
+142 SVPVESLSDSEWE
-155 STYDMIYSQVLAKD
+155 NKYAMVYEQALAKD
-169 PASHSYVAEPL
+169 PNSHSYVAEPL
-180 RGVTVIGIDA
+180 RGVTVLGIDA
-190 SHNDGEGYLSN
+190 SHEDGEGYLSD
-201 ETLAWVLAQADA
+201 ETLAWVLAQADEA
-213 AKEKC
+213 NAKG
-218 NMVLAMCHWQVLE
+218 NMILAMCHWQVLE

-266 GHLHVNSISTYRDTI
+266 GHVHVNSISTYRDTI

-307 IASDRSTVEVSTAML
+307 IANDRSTVEVSTAML

-328 DNLTT
+328 DDLTT

-356 KAAGVMEK
+356 KAASVMEK

-386 LPETDE
+386 LPQTDE

-480 TLYSDLT
+480 SQYSDLT
-487 DDLMGQ
+487 DDLTGQ
-493 WVINEAIP
+493 WFINEP
-501 YSSVENVTN
+501 LPETPVENVTDSEE
-510 AAADGV
+510 DGA
-516 IYDILGRRVTD
+516 IYDLLGRRVTEP
-527 KAKHGI
+527 HYRGV
-533 YIENGK
+533 YIQNGK

>member
-1 MKIEFLFQI
+1 
-10 KCDFFEKIVLWVFLV
+10 
-25 VFSSMTFAQERVMV
+25 MTFAQERVMV

-52 EGAAMDEM
+52 EGAAMDKM

-69 LSEAAFCALVD
+69 LSEVAFTALVD
-80 TALVHKPSLVLIPG
+80 TALLHKPALVLIPG
-94 DLTKDGEIAS
+94 DLTKDSEVAS
-104 HEVVVAQI
+104 HDVVAEQ
-112 NKLLA
+112 LSRLQS
-117 AGINVLAIPGNHD
+117 AGINTLVIPGNHD
-130 IGGTA
+130 IGGKA
-135 YAYRGAE
+135 FAYRGGE
-142 TVVVETLADNAWE
+142 SVPVESLSDSEWE
-155 STYDMIYSQVLAKD
+155 NKYAMVYEQALAKD
-169 PASHSYVAEPL
+169 PNSHSYVAEPL
-180 RGVTVIGIDA
+180 RGVTVLGIDA
-190 SHNDGEGYLSN
+190 SHEDGEGYLSD
-201 ETLAWVLAQADA
+201 ETLAWVLAQADEA
-213 AKEKC
+213 NAKG
-218 NMVLAMCHWQVLE
+218 NMILAMCHWQVLE

-266 GHLHVNSISTYRDTI
+266 GHVHVNSISTYRDTI

-328 DNLTT
+328 DDLTT

-340 EHIEIMMP
+340 EHIEIMTP
-348 SLSVRLYD
+348 SLLVRLYD
-356 KAAGVMEK
+356 KAASVMEK

-386 LPETDE
+386 LPQTDE

-425 SLAQAMYTGIGA
+425 SLAQAMYAGIGA

-480 TLYSDLT
+480 SQYSDLT
-487 DDLMGQ
+487 DDLTGQ
-493 WVINEAIP
+493 WFINEP
-501 YSSVENVTN
+501 LPETPVENVTDSEE
-510 AAADGV
+510 DGA
-516 IYDILGRRVTD
+516 IYDLLGRRVTEP
-527 KAKHGI
+527 HYRGV
-533 YIENGK
+533 YIQNGK

>member
-1 MKIEFLFQI
+1 MELFFQI
-10 KCDFFEKIVLWVFLV
+10 KHEVFKKAVFWVFLV

-52 EGAAMDEM
+52 EGAAMDKM

-69 LSEAAFCALVD
+69 LSEVGFTALVD
-80 TALVHKPSLVLIPG
+80 TALLHKPALVLIPG
-94 DLTKDGEIAS
+94 DLTKDSEVAS
-104 HEVVVAQI
+104 HDVVVEQ
-112 NKLLA
+112 LSRLQS
-117 AGINVLAIPGNHD
+117 AGINTLVIPGNHD
-130 IGGTA
+130 IGGKA
-135 YAYRGAE
+135 FAYRGGE
-142 TVVVETLADNAWE
+142 SVPVESLSDSEWE
-155 STYDMIYSQVLAKD
+155 SKYAMVYEQALAKD
-169 PASHSYVAEPL
+169 PNSHSYVAEPL
-180 RGVTVIGIDA
+180 RGVTVLGIDA
-190 SHNDGEGYLSN
+190 SHDDSEGYLSD
-201 ETLAWVLAQADA
+201 ETLAWVLAQADEA
-213 AKEKC
+213 NAKG
-218 NMVLAMCHWQVLE
+218 NMILAMCHWQVLE

-240 DISARLQAADT
+240 DISARLQAADM

-266 GHLHVNSISTYRDTI
+266 GHVHVNSISTYRDTI

-328 DNLTT
+328 DDLTT

-377 MLISAFKKS
+377 MLISAFKKG
-386 LPETDE
+386 LPQTDE

-493 WVINEAIP
+493 WVINEAIS
-501 YSSVENVTN
+501 YSAVENVTN

-527 KAKHGI
+527 KAKHGV

>member
-1 MKIEFLFQI
+1 MELFFQI
-10 KCDFFEKIVLWVFLV
+10 KQEVFKKAVFWVFLV

-52 EGAAMDEM
+52 EGAAMDKM

-69 LSEAAFCALVD
+69 LSEVAFTALVD
-80 TALVHKPSLVLIPG
+80 TALLHKPALVLIPG
-94 DLTKDGEIAS
+94 DLTKDSEVAS
-104 HEVVVAQI
+104 HDVVVEQ
-112 NKLLA
+112 LSRLQS
-117 AGINVLAIPGNHD
+117 AGINTLVIPGNHD
-130 IGGTA
+130 IGGKA
-135 YAYRGAE
+135 FAYRGGE
-142 TVVVETLADNAWE
+142 SVPVESLSDSEWE
-155 STYDMIYSQVLAKD
+155 SKYAMVYEQALAKD
-169 PASHSYVAEPL
+169 PNSHSYVAEPL
-180 RGVTVIGIDA
+180 RGVTVLGIDA
-190 SHNDGEGYLSN
+190 SHDDGEGYLSD
-201 ETLAWVLAQADA
+201 ETLAWVLAQADEA
-213 AKEKC
+213 NAKG
-218 NMVLAMCHWQVLE
+218 NMILAMCHWQVLE

-266 GHLHVNSISTYRDTI
+266 GHVHVNSISTYRDTI

-328 DNLTT
+328 DDLTT

-386 LPETDE
+386 LPQTDE

-501 YSSVENVTN
+501 YSAVENVTN